1 MFRGSL
7 AQLSRRWRERGAP
20 AASPIPEPVVDGV
33 IDELSADHVAG
44 WMMDPADPA
53 RRIAYEVVCTQTG
66 RLLGSGVADQFRHR
80 LNWQRIGDAAHGFH
94 TRLAALPAVPG
105 AVTVRAVGARVGLPI
120 ADQPRT
126 SFEPLLH
133 VAMDVVDNCNL
144 RCPFCLYDYAGTNTT
159 HFMTERTLANALRLL
174 PYVRDGQFWFSCL
187 HEPTLHPQL
196 TAFIDTV
203 PREYRRKVFYTTNLA
218 KRMPD
223 SYFAWLAESG
233 LYNVNISIESRDPAI
248 YERMRKGAR
257 YRIFQENWDKLLEA
271 FARVPDPP
279 KLRYI
284 AMAYKSN
291 VDELP
296 DLASYLLEERRAWT
310 VEYRYTFDMPYIP
323 AEFRAAE
330 FLDAADWV
338 RLRERLPAY
347 PTERLL
353 LLSPPEP
360 QSAEAAHALWE
371 DTTPCL
377 ADYYMFRLSWDG
389 TLHVAG
395 ISPHS
400 RYGQAIEREML
411 VTNIDEIADARAF
424 LDSLPGHAHA

>member
-1 MFRGSL
+1 MFRGSI
-7 AQLSRRWRERGAP
+7 AQLGRRWRQATGP
-20 AASPIPEPVVDGV
+20 MPEPAVEGAV
-33 IDELSADHVAG
+33 DELSADHVAG

-53 RRIAYEVVCTQTG
+53 RRLPYEVVCTRTG
-66 RLLGSGVADQFRHR
+66 RVLGGGVADQYRHH
-80 LNWQRIGDAAHGFH
+80 LNWLGIGDAAHGFH
-94 TRLAALPAVPG
+94 TRLSAPPAVPG
-105 AVTVRAVGARVGLPI
+105 AFAVRALGGRTGLAVTAR
-120 ADQPRT
+120 PRT

-144 RCPFCLYDYAGTNTT
+144 RCPFCLYDYAGVNTT
-159 HFMTERTLANALRLL
+159 HFMTEQTLARALRLL

-223 SYFAWLAESG
+223 SYFTWLAESG
-233 LYNVNISIESRDPAI
+233 LYNINISIESRDPAI

-257 YRIFQENWDKLLEA
+257 HRIFQENWDRLLEA
-271 FARVPDPP
+271 FARVPEPP

-296 DLASYLLEERRAWT
+296 ELATYLLEERRAWQ
-310 VEYRYTFDMPYIP
+310 VEYRYTFNMPYIP

-330 FLDAADWV
+330 FLDASDWI
-338 RLRERLPAY
+338 RLRERLPVY
-347 PTERLL
+347 PVERLL
-353 LLSPPEP
+353 LLTPPEP
-360 QSAEAAHALWE
+360 RAGAAAVPAPDDSA
-371 DTTPCL
+371 PCL
-377 ADYYMFRLSWDG
+377 PDYYMFRLSWDG
-389 TLHVAG
+389 TLRVAG

-400 RYGQAIEREML
+400 RHGKAIEREML
-411 VTNIDEIADARAF
+411 VGNINEIDDVRAF
-424 LDSLPGHAHA
+424 IDSLSRHACA

>member
-1 MFRGSL
+1 MFRGSI
-7 AQLSRRWRERGAP
+7 AQLGRRWRERSAP
-20 AASPIPEPVVDGV
+20 VALPMPEPAVDGV

-53 RRIAYEVVCTQTG
+53 RRLGYEVVCPQTG
-66 RLLGSGVADQFRHR
+66 RGLGSGMADQYRYH
-80 LNWQRIGDAAHGFH
+80 LNYNSIGDAAHGFH
-94 TRLAALPAVPG
+94 TRLSAPPAAPG
-105 AVTVRAVGARVGLPI
+105 AITVRAVGGRTGLPVTG
-120 ADQPRT
+120 DPRT
-126 SFEPLLH
+126 NFEPLLH
-133 VAMDVVDNCNL
+133 VAMDIVDNCNL
-144 RCPFCLYDYAGTNTT
+144 RCPFCLYDYAGTSTT
-159 HFMTERTLANALRLL
+159 HFMTEQTLANSLRLL

-187 HEPTLHPQL
+187 HEPTLHPRL

-223 SYFAWLAESG
+223 SYFTWLAESG
-233 LYNVNISIESRDPAI
+233 MYNVNISIESRDPAI

-257 YRIFQENWDKLLEA
+257 YRIFQENWDKLLDA
-271 FARVPDPP
+271 FARVPAPP

-296 DLASYLLEERRAWT
+296 GLATYLLEERRGWR
-310 VEYRYTFDMPYIP
+310 VEFRYTFDMPYIP

-338 RLRERLPAY
+338 HLRERLPSY
-347 PTERLL
+347 PVDRLL
-353 LLSPPEP
+353 LLPPPEP
-360 QSAEAAHALWE
+360 QSGAAAQAPPD
-371 DTTPCL
+371 DTARCL
-377 ADYYMFRLSWDG
+377 PDYYTCRISWDG
-389 TLHVAG
+389 MLRVAG

-400 RYGQAIEREML
+400 RYGQAIEREMIL
-411 VTNIDEIADARAF
+411 GNIDEIADARAF
-424 LDSLPGHAHA
+424 IDSLSGHACG